1 MARGEHLH
9 DVLAARDAN
18 GGGQRR
24 LACGD
29 TVDLDRRAGRGDLDD
44 QLADARSL
52 LVADASR
59 LLHLG
64 RRQSAG
70 RCEDAIERRD
80 RVDGSPHRGLDEPHV
95 ELDDGIGKERVRLLE
110 LGERRGEVAFV
121 EMPEAAVEA
130 LGRLGAAL
138 VGLRERGRLGDEEQ
152 GKACYPGSLHR

>member
-1 MARGEHLH
+1 MARSEHLH

-18 GGGQRR
+18 GGQRR

-64 RRQSAG
+64 RRQRAG

-80 RVDGSPHRGLDEPHV
+80 RIDGAAHRGLDERHV
-95 ELDDGIGKERVRLLE
+95 ELDDGIGKERVGLLQ
-110 LGERRGEVAFV
+110 LGQRGREVSFV
-121 EMPEAAVEA
+121 EMPEPAIEA
-130 LGRLGAAL
+130 FRRLGAAL
-138 VGLRERGRLGDEEQ
+138 VGLRERGRLGGEEQ
-152 GKACYPGSLHR
+152 GEAGYPGALHR